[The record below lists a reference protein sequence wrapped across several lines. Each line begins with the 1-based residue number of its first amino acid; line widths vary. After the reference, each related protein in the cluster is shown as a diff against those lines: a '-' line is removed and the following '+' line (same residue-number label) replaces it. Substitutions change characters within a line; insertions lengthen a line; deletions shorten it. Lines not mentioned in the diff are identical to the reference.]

1 MAGPLPQAGWYPD
14 PIEAGWVRWWDG
26 RVWTSH
32 RQLDPMA
39 VDDLDEDE
47 RFLFE
52 TDDDVDPEVG
62 LLHDEPDDDLPAEFD
77 VDVADDDVA
86 DDELPV
92 DEGPDA
98 EAEDDRAADAAWA
111 GHAERPDPADDSAR
125 QAALADRQRR
135 GTVIA
140 TGLIATGLVILLVA
154 LFMSRSGDDGARAV
168 AEAPEGIAAPAP
180 DWVTYADPSG
190 WSLAHPPGWT
200 TTPQQIALFVFI
212 DAEGVAFR
220 RNINVQR
227 EAVAAGMTVE
237 RLAEQNRNTI
247 AGAGTNVRI
256 LAEDDGTMGGEP
268 AHRFVIEGDLDGGRV
283 RLLSVVAIVRSTAY
297 IVTYT
302 ADAPRFDEAL
312 PDVERVLAAMKLTS

>member
-47 RFLFE
+47 RFLFDI
-52 TDDDVDPEVG
+52 DDEPDPGEG
-62 LLHDEPDDDLPAEFD
+62 LLDDEPDDDLPGE
-77 VDVADDDVA
+77 VDDDVPDDGVIDDGPPDEA
-86 DDELPV
+86 D
-92 DEGPDA
+92 PDA
-98 EAEDDRAADAAWA
+98 EAEGDPLAEDAWA
-111 GHAERPDPADDSAR
+111 GGPGHDGPADERAR

-154 LFMSRSGDDGARAV
+154 LFVSRSGDESARAV
-168 AEAPEGIAAPAP
+168 AEAPDGIAAPAP
-180 DWVTYADPSG
+180 DWITYADPSG

-220 RNINVQR
+220 RNINIQR

-247 AGAGTNVRI
+247 ADAGTNVRI